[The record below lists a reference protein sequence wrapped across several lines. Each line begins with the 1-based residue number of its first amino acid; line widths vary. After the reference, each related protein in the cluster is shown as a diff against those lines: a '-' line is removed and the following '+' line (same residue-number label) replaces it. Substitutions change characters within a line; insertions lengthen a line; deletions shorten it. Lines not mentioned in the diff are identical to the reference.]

1 MKYTHIFPKGYK
13 YKTVD
18 TSTLKGL
25 KQAERLHRLGWKTI
39 RVGLFLIYFEKKS

>member
-1 MKYTHIFPKGYK
+1 MTQ

-25 KQAERLHRLGWKTI
+25 KQAERLHLNGWKQI
-39 RVGLFLIYFEKKS
+39 RVGMFSIQFAKTK

>member
-1 MKYTHIFPKGYK
+1 MKTQ

-25 KQAERLHRLGWKTI
+25 KQAERLHTAGWITYS
-39 RVGLFLIYFEKKS
+39 VGLFIIKFYRKVA

>member
-1 MKYTHIFPKGYK
+1 MK

-25 KQAERLHRLGWKTI
+25 KRAERLHQNGWKTAS
-39 RVGLFLIYFEKKS
+39 VGLFRIQFFKPKRKK

>member
-1 MKYTHIFPKGYK
+1 MTL

-25 KQAERLHRLGWKTI
+25 KQAERLHMNGWTI
-39 RVGLFLIYFEKKS
+39 IRSGLYLIQFMRKA